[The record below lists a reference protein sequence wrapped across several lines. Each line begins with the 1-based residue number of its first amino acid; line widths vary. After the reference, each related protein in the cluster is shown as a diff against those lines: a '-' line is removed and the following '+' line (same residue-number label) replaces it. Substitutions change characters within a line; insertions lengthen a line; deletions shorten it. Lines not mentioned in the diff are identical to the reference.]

1 MKPWTICSPEILI
14 AVAKFEKDTVLE
26 TKGHTFFHHHG
37 DSDSFKTR
45 FSHVSDLATEFKHLG
60 NPFLPD
66 EAAELIQLDTKDV
79 MDPEVFYTVRTIKDL
94 GLSQHNEFRENR
106 IIKKTKWLH
115 DTITKNKLSLF
126 KSTNARGQSSSR
138 TESEVL
144 KLLVRLFW
152 QMYIS
157 TQIRGGDID
166 QFFSHETLKYPPALT

>member
-1 MKPWTICSPEILI
+1 MRPWTICSPEILI

-37 DSDSFKTR
+37 NSDSFKTR
-45 FSHVSDLATEFKHLG
+45 FSHVSDLATEIKHLG

-115 DTITKNKLSLF
+115 DTITKNKLPLF

-144 KLLVRLFW
+144 KLLVRLF
-152 QMYIS
+152 
-157 TQIRGGDID
+157 
-166 QFFSHETLKYPPALT
+166 